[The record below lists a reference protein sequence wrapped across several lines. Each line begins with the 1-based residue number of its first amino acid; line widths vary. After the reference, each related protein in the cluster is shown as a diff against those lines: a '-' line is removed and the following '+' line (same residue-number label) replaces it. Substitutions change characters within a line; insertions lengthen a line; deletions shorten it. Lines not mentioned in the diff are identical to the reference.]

1 MPTMAR
7 TMTPNGM
14 FSQTQLIIDTS
25 IGPAGFFRPAVTDRV
40 ARQVLPAVG
49 GTSAAAMNMAVPG
62 PEPLRDRRRYT
73 ALDHASDLAGA
84 RRGDL
89 PAAEEQP

>member
-1 MPTMAR
+1 
-7 TMTPNGM
+7 MTPNGM

-49 GTSAAAMNMAVPG
+49 GTSAAAMNMACPG
-62 PEPLRDRRRYT
+62 QNRFAAGGATLRWIT
-73 ALDHASDLAGA
+73 LAILPA
-84 RRGDL
+84 RAGGDL